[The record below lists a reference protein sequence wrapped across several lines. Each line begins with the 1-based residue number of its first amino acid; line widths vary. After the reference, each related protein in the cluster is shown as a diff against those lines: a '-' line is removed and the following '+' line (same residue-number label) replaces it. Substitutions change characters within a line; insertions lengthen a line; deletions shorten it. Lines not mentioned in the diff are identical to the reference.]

1 MEAFF
6 VVFGELLHSPITV
19 AVACVLVA
27 VWVKVFHGRFDVR
40 QFAYNYL
47 DICVREVYWKALA
60 APFCHQSKF
69 HVIINVITLW
79 AIRDIERTYGS
90 WFFLRYTVV
99 LMLAEVTILMSMIA
113 FILSVS
119 GFTQI
124 ATIRQHPFVRNSYC
138 YGFSSILLAWLA
150 FQSVSDVLLPRP
162 FFLIGILPVPWALA
176 PLMMIFISPMYAP
189 RFIGVTNGIGL
200 LCGYLLGFGVLK
212 ILPDMYWTICFGFN
226 VMLFLTMKT
235 ITSTQTRASAAA
247 GSEDQTDDT
256 AAATNLAIGVGPSQF
271 VRSRNIDGNE
281 ILEIPA
287 AVVSSSGASSN
298 SNNNP
303 DGTSPGDIELGG
315 MYSGDEDENEDEDH
329 DNLIAEGY
337 QDDYFTS
344 AQRIPLTGGR
354 GTNGSANNDGSR

>member
-1 MEAFF
+1 MQAFF
-6 VVFGELLHSPITV
+6 IVIGELLASPVTV
-19 AVACVLVA
+19 IIACVLVA
-27 VWVKVFHGRFDVR
+27 IWVKLFHSRIDVR

-47 DICVREVYWKALA
+47 DIWIREAYWKALA

-69 HVIINVITLW
+69 HIMINVITLW

-90 WFFLRYTVV
+90 WFFFRYTVV
-99 LMLAEVTILMSMIA
+99 LMLAEVAILMSTIA
-113 FILSVS
+113 FVLSMS

-162 FFLIGILPVPWALA
+162 FFLVGLLPVPWALA

-212 ILPDMYWTICFGFN
+212 ILPDAYWTFCFSFN
-226 VMLFLTMKT
+226 VLLFFMMKT
-235 ITSTQTRASAAA
+235 ITTTTQSRASSSSSAA
-247 GSEDQTDDT
+247 GSENQTDDT
-256 AAATNLAIGVGPSQF
+256 TTITNIAIGVGPSQF
-271 VRSRNIDGNE
+271 VHNRDIEGNE

-287 AVVSSSGASSN
+287 AVN
-298 SNNNP
+298 SNNNH
-303 DGTSPGDIELGG
+303 DNASSGDIELGG
-315 MYSGDEDENEDEDH
+315 MFGGEEDEDEDDDH
-329 DNLIAEGY
+329 DNLVAEGY
-337 QDDYFTS
+337 QDDYFTAS
-344 AQRIPLTGGR
+344 QRIPLTGGGR
-354 GTNGSANNDGSR
+354 GTNGSANSEGNR